1 MTNESFRVSLCCG
14 SSGFT
19 DVNAHLVRFVF
30 FNCYLIGSETLEINP
45 LNPVSVCSGFALQ
58 TFSLTV
64 GSFVS
69 IKTIKDLYLNTTNLA
84 EGEKHNYKIILKK
97 TN

>member
-1 MTNESFRVSLCCG
+1 MLWELRVHRRQR
-14 SSGFT
+14 SSR
-19 DVNAHLVRFVF
+19 LICF
-30 FNCYLIGSETLEINP
+30 FNCYLIGSETLEINL

-84 EGEKHNYKIILKK
+84 EGEKHNYNLKIILKK